1 MKKMEIIIVGGGI
14 GGLSL
19 ALSLH
24 QAGFNVRAYEA
35 VRDLL
40 PLGVGINL
48 QPAAVRELVE
58 LGLGDALAETGITTQ
73 RLNLYNKFGQLIRS
87 EPRGLAAGY
96 RWPQYSIHRGSLQLL
111 LLSAVRER
119 IGHNHFRSGLTFTAF
134 EQIGGRVRG
143 RFHDRESGAEVVDEA
158 DVLIGADGIHSAVRR
173 QLYPA
178 EGSPCFAKQLLWRA
192 AVEADAFLDGRTMVI
207 AGHFHQRIIAYPVAG
222 ATGGKL
228 LTNWICQ
235 MTVTEAPPPRED
247 WNRRVAS
254 DKVLAAFG
262 GWRFPWLDL
271 PALIEQSPDIYEFPL
286 VDRDPVL
293 TWTCGRVTLI
303 GDAAHPMQ
311 PIGSQAGSQAILDA
325 RLLTAALIAI
335 SNPVEALQHYDATRR
350 PVMNDI
356 TLRNRSFGPEAAMQ
370 LVEERAPN
378 GFARIEDVISRH
390 ELDSIAS
397 SFAAAAGLDVET
409 VNNGLS
415 FMRPSQGTAYQN
427 PASELSSSRGS
438 AI

>member
-1 MKKMEIIIVGGGI
+1 MKKMEIIVVGGGI

-24 QAGFNVRAYEA
+24 QAGFKVRVYEA
-35 VRDLL
+35 VRHLS

-48 QPAAVRELVE
+48 QPTAVRELVE
-58 LGLGDALAETGITTQ
+58 LGLGDALAKTGIATQ

-87 EPRGLAAGY
+87 EPRGMAAGY
-96 RWPQYSIHRGSLQLL
+96 RWPQYSIHRGRLQLL
-111 LLSAVRER
+111 LLRAVRER
-119 IGHNHFRSGLTFTAF
+119 IGHDRVRSGLTFTAF
-134 EQIGGRVRG
+134 EQIGGRVQG
-143 RFHDRESGAEVVDEA
+143 RFHDGAAEVIDEA

-178 EGSPCFAKQLLWRA
+178 EGSPRFAKQLLWRA
-192 AVEADAFLDGRTMVI
+192 AVDADAFLDGLTMVI
-207 AGHFHQRIIAYPVAG
+207 AGHFHQRIVAYPVARTAG
-222 ATGGKL
+222 RKL
-228 LTNWICQ
+228 LTNWLCQ
-235 MTVTEAPPPRED
+235 MTVADEPPPRED
-247 WNRRVAS
+247 WNKRVTK

-262 GWRFPWLDL
+262 EWRFPWLDM
-271 PALIEQSPDIYEFPL
+271 PTLIEQSPNIFEFPL
-286 VDRDPVL
+286 VDRDPVS

-311 PIGSQAGSQAILDA
+311 PIGSQAGSQAVVDA
-325 RLLTAALIAI
+325 RLLTAALIAT

-378 GFARIEDVISRH
+378 GFVRIEDVISRH
-390 ELDSIAS
+390 ELDSIAN

-409 VNNGLS
+409 VNSGLS
-415 FMRPSQGTAYQN
+415 FVRPSQGTAYQT
-427 PASELSSSRGS
+427 PSV
-438 AI
+438 

>member
-1 MKKMEIIIVGGGI
+1 MKKMEIIVVGGGI

-24 QAGFNVRAYEA
+24 QAGCNVRVYEA

-48 QPAAVRELVE
+48 QPTAVRELVE
-58 LGLGDALAETGITTQ
+58 LGLGHALTETGIATQ
-73 RLNLYNKFGQLIRS
+73 RLNLYNKFGQVIRS

-96 RWPQYSIHRGSLQLL
+96 RWPQYSIHRGQLQLL
-111 LLSAVRER
+111 LLNAVRER
-119 IGHNHFRSGLTFTAF
+119 IGHAQLRSGLTFTAF

-178 EGSPCFAKQLLWRA
+178 EGGPRFAKQLLWRA

-207 AGHFHQRIIAYPVAG
+207 AGHYHQRIIAYPVAR

-235 MTVTEAPPPRED
+235 MTVTEAAPPRED
-247 WNRRVAS
+247 WNRSVAS

-262 GWRFPWLDL
+262 SWRFPWLDL
-271 PALIEQSPDIYEFPL
+271 PMLIEQSPDIYEFPL
-286 VDRDPVL
+286 VDRDPVSA
-293 TWTCGRVTLI
+293 WTFGRVTLI

-325 RLLTAALIAI
+325 RTLTRALIAHDD
-335 SNPVEALQHYDATRR
+335 PVAALVQYDSERR
-350 PVMNDI
+350 PAMNDI
-356 TLRNRSFGPEAAMQ
+356 TLRNRGFGPEAAMQ
-370 LVEERAPN
+370 LVEERAPD
-378 GFARIEDVISRH
+378 GFARISDVISRE
-390 ELDSIAS
+390 ELDRIAN
-397 SFAAAAGLDVET
+397 SFSTAAGLDVET
-409 VNNGLS
+409 VNN
-415 FMRPSQGTAYQN
+415 RPAYVQPHAGT
-427 PASELSSSRGS
+427 SGRTRDRGRS
-438 AI
+438 

>member
-1 MKKMEIIIVGGGI
+1 MKKMEIIVVGGGI

-24 QAGFNVRAYEA
+24 QAGFKVRVYEA

-48 QPAAVRELVE
+48 QPAAVRDLVE
-58 LGLGDALAETGITTQ
+58 LGLGDALTETGIATQ

-87 EPRGLAAGY
+87 EPRGLAGGY
-96 RWPQYSIHRGSLQLL
+96 RWPQYSIHRGRLQLL
-111 LLSAVRER
+111 LLNAVRER
-119 IGHNHFRSGLTFTAF
+119 IGLDHLRSGLTFTAF
-134 EQIGGRVRG
+134 EQTGGRVRG
-143 RFHDRESGAEVVDEA
+143 RFHDRESGAAVVDEA
-158 DVLIGADGIHSAVRR
+158 DILIGADGIHSAVRH

-178 EGSPCFAKQLLWRA
+178 EGGPRFAKQLLWRA
-192 AVEADAFLDGRTMVI
+192 AVEANAFLDGRTMVI
-207 AGHFHQRIIAYPVAG
+207 AGHFHQRIIAYPVAR

-235 MTVTEAPPPRED
+235 MTVTKAAPPRED

-254 DKVLAAFG
+254 DKVLAAFS

-271 PALIEQSPDIYEFPL
+271 PALIEQSPDIFEFPL
-286 VDRDPVL
+286 VDRDPVSA
-293 TWTCGRVTLI
+293 WTFGRVTLI

-325 RLLTAALIAI
+325 RTLTRALIAHDD
-335 SNPVEALQHYDATRR
+335 PVAALAEYDRERR
-350 PVMNDI
+350 PAMNDV
-356 TLRNRSFGPEAAMQ
+356 TLRNRGFGPEAAMQ

-378 GFARIEDVISRH
+378 GFARINDVISRE
-390 ELDSIAS
+390 ELDTIAN
-397 SFAAAAGLDVET
+397 SFATAAGLNVEV
-409 VNNGLS
+409 VNNG
-415 FMRPSQGTAYQN
+415 PS
-427 PASELSSSRGS
+427 S
-438 AI
+438 